1 MPALGT
7 IPVLGALFRSNNFQ
21 RGQTEL
27 VIIVT
32 PVDRRPAVEPAPGA
46 RRPVDS
52 YVPPNDFERILLGRF
67 QGNRQEGEPDAEP
80 HRPAPA
86 ASAPSGFVFE

>member
-7 IPVLGALFRSNNFQ
+7 VPVLGALFRSNGFK

-32 PVDRRPAVEPAPGA
+32 PVVVNPTTGRGIAT
-46 RRPVDS
+46 PVDS

-67 QGNRQEGEPDAEP
+67 QGSPKAEPGAEP
-80 HRPAPA
+80 HRQRA
-86 ASAPSGFVFE
+86 G